1 MRSIVITTCI
11 VMFLP
16 AQLIAQSPG
25 DVSRGKTI
33 FEGKGECLSCHRV
46 SGNGARTGPDLS
58 DIGVPRAAAG
68 VGPGAGG
75 TAAGNPKNLELAILD
90 PDAEIAIANRSV
102 RLVTKDATTLT
113 GRLLNHDNFTVQFI
127 DNHGKLRS
135 FMKSDLRE
143 FSILAQSPMPSYK
156 GKLNDQEV
164 ADVVAYLMSL
174 KGAGK

>member
-1 MRSIVITTCI
+1 MSSIVITTCI

-25 DVSRGKTI
+25 DISRGKTI
-33 FEGKGECLSCHRV
+33 FEGNGECLSCHRV

-90 PDAEIAIANRSV
+90 PDAEIAIANRPV
-102 RLVTKDATTLT
+102 RLVTKDGRNLT
-113 GRLLNHDNFTVQFI
+113 GRLLNHENFTAQFI
-127 DNHGKLRS
+127 DNHG
-135 FMKSDLRE
+135 
-143 FSILAQSPMPSYK
+143 
-156 GKLNDQEV
+156 
-164 ADVVAYLMSL
+164 
-174 KGAGK
+174 